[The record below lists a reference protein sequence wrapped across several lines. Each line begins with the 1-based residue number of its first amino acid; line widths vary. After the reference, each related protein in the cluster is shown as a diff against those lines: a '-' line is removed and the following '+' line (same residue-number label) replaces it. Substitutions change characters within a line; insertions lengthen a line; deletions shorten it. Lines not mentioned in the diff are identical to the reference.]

1 MASPDAQAVP
11 VTASLYEISLPDA
24 NGYTTAESKTYR
36 FATHYTTEV
45 FETTVPWP
53 VRVDLPAL
61 TARRARAMRRG

>member
-1 MASPDAQAVP
+1 VSAVP
-11 VTASLYEISLPDA
+11 L
-24 NGYTTAESKTYR
+24 AELLLDEQSKTYR

-61 TARRARAMRRG
+61 TARRTRAMRRG